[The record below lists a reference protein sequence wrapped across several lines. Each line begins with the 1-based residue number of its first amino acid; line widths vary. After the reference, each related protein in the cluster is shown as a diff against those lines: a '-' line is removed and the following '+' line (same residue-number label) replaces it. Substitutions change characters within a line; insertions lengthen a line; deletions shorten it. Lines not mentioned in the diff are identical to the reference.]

1 MILLKHSE
9 YGDEEGDQEEYAQ
22 DQTGS
27 EINVVQC
34 KVHHQIGS
42 PPDHGHGYGEGGGC
56 EEPQLGE
63 AIETEDALGYHV
75 LSLREVY

>member
-1 MILLKHSE
+1 MTSVGILGALFLGCGVRTSQI
-9 YGDEEGDQEEYAQ
+9 D
-22 DQTGS
+22 
-27 EINVVQC
+27 VVQC

-42 PPDHGHGYGEGGGC
+42 PPDHGHGYGEGGC
-56 EEPQLGE
+56 REEPQLGE